1 MMNMQ
6 TKYRIR
12 RFVVVAIF
20 LLIIGWALNATTPD
34 ECKVSVEEMSNF
46 CKDLLYP

>member
-1 MMNMQ
+1 MK
-6 TKYRIR
+6 TKPKYIIR
-12 RFVVVAIF
+12 RIVVVAIF
-20 LLIIGWALNATTPD
+20 LLIIGWAFNATTPD

>member
-1 MMNMQ
+1 MK
-6 TKYRIR
+6 TKPKYIIR
-12 RFVVVAIF
+12 RIVVVAIF

>member
-1 MMNMQ
+1 MK
-6 TKYRIR
+6 TKPKYIIR
-12 RFVVVAIF
+12 RIVVIAIF
-20 LLIIGWALNATTPD
+20 LLIIGWAFNATTPD